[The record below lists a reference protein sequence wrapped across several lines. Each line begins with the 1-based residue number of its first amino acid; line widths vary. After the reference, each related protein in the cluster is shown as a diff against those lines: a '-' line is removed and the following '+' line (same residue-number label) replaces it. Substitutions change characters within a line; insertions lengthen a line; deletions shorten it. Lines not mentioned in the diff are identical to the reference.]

1 MNLNETKI
9 VGNLVREPELCHTS
23 QGTPI
28 VDISLGV
35 NEAYINGEGKKHD
48 VTTFVDVQIWG
59 KSAEALAKHVKKG
72 EQVFVS
78 GPLRQSTWKDPE
90 TGKNRSKL
98 FVKAESWQFVQ
109 YKASEAQRE
118 AVRAQNQGIER

>member
-1 MNLNETKI
+1 MNLNEVKI
-9 VGNLVREPELCHTS
+9 VGNLTREPELCRTS
-23 QGTPI
+23 QGASI

-35 NEAYINGEGKKHD
+35 NEVYANGEGKKHD
-48 VTTFVDVQIWG
+48 VTTFVDVQVWG

-109 YKASEAQRE
+109 YKATEAQRE
-118 AVRAQNQGIER
+118 AARAQSQGVER